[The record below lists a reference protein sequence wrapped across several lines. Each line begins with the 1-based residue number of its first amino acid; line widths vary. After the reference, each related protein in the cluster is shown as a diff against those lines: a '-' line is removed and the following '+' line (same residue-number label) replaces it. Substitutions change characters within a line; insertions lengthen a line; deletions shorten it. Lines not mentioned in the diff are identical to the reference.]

1 MNIINTA
8 AILISLAAVFS
19 FINYRFIKLPMT
31 IGLMAQGLALSLL
44 ILLADA
50 LGLPLKV
57 YADKLISS
65 IDFNE
70 TLMQGML
77 SYLLF
82 AGALHVNLEDLAKQ
96 KWVIAVLASV
106 GVVTSSFIIGA
117 FMWLVLPLLGIQLS
131 FIYCLVFGSL
141 ISPTDPIAVLGIL
154 KAVGAPK
161 TLATK
166 ITGESLF
173 NDGVGVVVFLV
184 LAGIATSGHIDSPDH
199 IAGLFIEEAFGGAIL
214 GLILGS
220 LVYWMLKRTDHY
232 SVEVLLTV
240 ALVSGGYALATAIH
254 VSGPIAMVVAG
265 LLIGNQGRAMAMSS
279 ATRQHLDDFWEL
291 IDEILNAVLFVLI
304 GLEVLVLQ
312 LSGQAILAGILAIPL
327 VLLARFIV
335 VATPISLFKLKR
347 GFSPNAIKVLTWGG
361 LRGGISVALALSLA
375 ASTERDVILV
385 MTYIVVAF
393 SILVQGTTVGK
404 LIKK

>member
-1 MNIINTA
+1 MSIINIA

-19 FINYRFIKLPMT
+19 FINYRYIKLPMT

-44 ILLADA
+44 VLLLDA
-50 LGLPLKV
+50 FGLPLKAH
-57 YADKLISS
+57 ADTLIKS

-82 AGALHVNLEDLAKQ
+82 AGALHVDLDDLAKQ

-106 GVVTSSFIIGA
+106 GVVLSTFIIGI

-184 LAGIATSGHIDSPDH
+184 IAGIAASGTIDSPDQ
-199 IAGLFIEEAFGGAIL
+199 IAKLFFEEALGGAAL
-214 GLILGS
+214 GLVLGGI
-220 LVYWMLKRTDHY
+220 VYKMLKQTDHY
-232 SVEVLLTV
+232 SVEILLTV

-254 VSGPIAMVVAG
+254 VSGPIAMVIAG
-265 LLIGNQGRAMAMSS
+265 LLIGNHGRAMAMSDK
-279 ATRQHLDDFWEL
+279 TREHLDNFWEL
-291 IDEILNAVLFVLI
+291 VDEILNAVLFVLI

-312 LSGQAILAGILAIPL
+312 LSGQSVLAGILAIPL
-327 VLLARFIV
+327 VLLARFMV
-335 VATPISLFKLKR
+335 VATPISLFKIKR

-375 ASTERDVILV
+375 ASTERDIIVV